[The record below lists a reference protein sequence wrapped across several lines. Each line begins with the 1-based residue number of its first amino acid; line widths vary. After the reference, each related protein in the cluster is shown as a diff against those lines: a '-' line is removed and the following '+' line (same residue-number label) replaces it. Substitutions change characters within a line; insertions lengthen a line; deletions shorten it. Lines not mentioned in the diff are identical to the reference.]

1 MRIRVSIIVSRDFG
15 KQEMKGYVLILS
27 STLVLTCAV
36 FAQSTGSP
44 SQNTDKKVIL
54 TGTVYDTNGAV
65 IPFSHVLA
73 QNSAGKEYRTMTN
86 DEGIYKIVLAID
98 IYAIKVDAPGFC
110 PSRVRFF
117 RVRKSPS
124 GATPFDVVLEVAD
137 GDQPCKEKTMI
148 DREPKKQERKIR
160 KPEIFRSIAE

>member
-1 MRIRVSIIVSRDFG
+1 M
-15 KQEMKGYVLILS
+15 
-27 STLVLTCAV
+27 
-36 FAQSTGSP
+36 
-44 SQNTDKKVIL
+44 

-73 QNSAGKEYRTMTN
+73 QNSAGKEHRTMTN
-86 DEGIYKIVLAID
+86 DEGIYKIELPID
-98 IYAIKVDAPGFC
+98 IYAIRVDAPGFC

-117 RVRKSPS
+117 RVRKSLFD
-124 GATPFDVVLEVAD
+124 TPLNVVLEVAD

-148 DREPKKQERKIR
+148 DKEPKKPERKIR

>member
-1 MRIRVSIIVSRDFG
+1 MTRSILLLAFAV
-15 KQEMKGYVLILS
+15 ILAGAISGHARS
-27 STLVLTCAV
+27 SP
-36 FAQSTGSP
+36 Q
-44 SQNTDKKVIL
+44 TDVKKVVL

-86 DEGIYKIVLAID
+86 DEGIYKIELPID

-124 GATPFDVVLEVAD
+124 GATPLDVVLEVTD

-148 DREPKKQERKIR
+148 DKEPKKPERKIR